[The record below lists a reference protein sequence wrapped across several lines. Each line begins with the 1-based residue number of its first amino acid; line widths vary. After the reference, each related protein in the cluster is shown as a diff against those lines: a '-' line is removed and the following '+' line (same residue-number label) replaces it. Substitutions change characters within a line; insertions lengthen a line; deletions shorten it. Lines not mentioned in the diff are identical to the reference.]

1 MMDPCGQ
8 SHRPSYALRP
18 VPVPDQKRL
27 RPAWA
32 EPFGLAQISPRRPIL
47 DYGGGVMLE
56 GLTTENMVYLAALA
70 SVQYAR
76 GRSAE
81 DIELLAAFFEVVG
94 DNLSLL
100 ALSAPS
106 GNSTGE

>member
-1 MMDPCGQ
+1 
-8 SHRPSYALRP
+8 
-18 VPVPDQKRL
+18 
-27 RPAWA
+27 
-32 EPFGLAQISPRRPIL
+32 
-47 DYGGGVMLE
+47 MLE

-70 SVQYAR
+70 SVQYAH

-106 GNSTGE
+106 EASAGE

>member
-1 MMDPCGQ
+1 ML
-8 SHRPSYALRP
+8 S
-18 VPVPDQKRL
+18 
-27 RPAWA
+27 
-32 EPFGLAQISPRRPIL
+32 GLSADNI
-47 DYGGGVMLE
+47 
-56 GLTTENMVYLAALA
+56 VYLAAVA
-70 SVQYAR
+70 SVQFAQ

-106 GNSTGE
+106 ADASTQE